1 MNKHLKYILLLLVF
15 LGTLK
20 QSIAQTTISSSVT
33 LTQSVL
39 NGYSWPVTING
50 GSVGSPLIVT
60 LGEDVTFTNAQ
71 NYFIINGSYVT
82 FEGNNKTI
90 TISGISFYK
99 GLIKNGFYELVRT
112 FDENFNMT
120 QTINSTNGFNNLTI
134 QNLGVL
140 AVNSDVAAGQ
150 GWIGQSS
157 FALNASN
164 NLIINC
170 YSNGPLRQSSGGIIG
185 EKSYGTVKKSYST
198 GAQIGGWA
206 GGIYGSESHGTAE
219 NCFSTAPS
227 FGNRGGGIFGGE
239 ASNATA
245 TNCYST
251 GTINENCGGIFGG
264 FTSSCTATNCY
275 STGAIGN
282 NAGGIFGG
290 NSSSVTA
297 TNCYIANNAWVSNDA
312 NTALTGEDGTVWN
325 TNTSPYTLIAL
336 ATLITS
342 NTSIDQA
349 WINKRVYN
357 LPILLDANVTV
368 TILEDLTFTDAN
380 CYFAV
385 RATGVTFDGN
395 FKKITIKDITNY
407 RGLVN
412 NGNYLG
418 NNVAAI
424 SGSIV
429 KNIGVLSNN
438 SSLKAY
444 CGWIGQQGYGNGAG
458 FSITYCYSNGNMT
471 NDGSGGILGQAF
483 MNGTISNSYSLG
495 NISGSYSA
503 GIVASSNS
511 TASKISN
518 CYSNGSITGSNANG
532 ICEPD
537 MMMMMYGMGGG
548 DSFTNCYAANG
559 NFNTTTANSKLT
571 GTDGT
576 VWNTS
581 VTPYTLSAFNT
592 ITLKWG
598 LSANG
603 LKTQDNTIQ
612 LDINGKKG
620 TSSPVN
626 ENGKVN

>member
-1 MNKHLKYILLLLVF
+1 MKQHLKYIFFLLIFLV
-15 LGTLK
+15 TLK
-20 QSIAQTTISSSVT
+20 QSIAGTTISSSVT

-39 NGYSWPVTING
+39 NGYSWPVTINA
-50 GSVGSPLIVT
+50 GSSGSPLVVT
-60 LGEDVTFTNAQ
+60 LGEDVTLSNSQ

-90 TISGISFYK
+90 TISGISFYT
-99 GLIKNGFYELVRT
+99 GLIKNGFYEIVRT
-112 FDENFNMT
+112 FDENYNMT
-120 QTINSTNGFNNLTI
+120 QTINSTNGFNNLNI

-150 GWIGQSS
+150 GWIGQAS

-170 YSNGPLRQSSGGIIG
+170 YSNGPLRQSSGGILG
-185 EKSYGTVKKSYST
+185 EKSYGTVKKCYST
-198 GAQIGGWA
+198 GAHIGGYA
-206 GGIYGSESHGTAE
+206 GGIFGSEGHGTAE
-219 NCFSTAPS
+219 NCFSTAPT
-227 FGNRGGGIFGGE
+227 FGNRGGGIFGGDC
-239 ASNATA
+239 SNASA

-251 GTINENCGGIFGG
+251 GTISENSGGIFGG

-290 NSSSVTA
+290 NSSSITA
-297 TNCYIANNAWVSNDA
+297 TNCYIANNAWVNDNA
-312 NTALTGEDGTVWN
+312 NTALTGEDGSVWN

-336 ATLITS
+336 ATIVST

-349 WINKRVYN
+349 WIDKHVYN
-357 LPILLDANVTV
+357 LPILLDENVTL
-368 TILEDLTFTDAN
+368 TISEDLTFTNAN

-395 FKKITIKDITNY
+395 FKKITIKDIVNY

-438 SSLKAY
+438 SSLKEY
-444 CGWIGQQGYGNGAG
+444 CGWIGQQGYGNGEG
-458 FSITYCYSNGNMT
+458 FSITYCYSNGNMI
-471 NDGSGGILGQAF
+471 NDGTGGILGQAF
-483 MNGTISNSYSLG
+483 MNGTISNCYSLG
-495 NISGSYSA
+495 NISGNNTA
-503 GIVASSNS
+503 GILAQRNS
-511 TASKISN
+511 TASKIIN
-518 CYSNGSITGSNANG
+518 CYSNGSITGSNAGG
-532 ICEPD
+532 ICQID
-537 MMMMMYGMGGG
+537 VMMQMRNR
-548 DSFTNCYAANG
+548 SQFTNCYSANG
-559 NFNTTTANSKLT
+559 TFDTSIANANLT

-576 VWNTS
+576 IWNTS
-581 VTPYTLSAFNT
+581 VTPYALSGFNT

-598 LSANG
+598 LSPNG

-612 LDINGKKG
+612 LNINGKKG
-620 TSSPVN
+620 TTTPVN